1 MANTWVAKTIFER
14 FPSSALLRIHQSVD
28 ESRFEDL
35 KEILGAGKVTFDGS
49 SNARLANSLKN
60 AEKSSKSNSVVN
72 SLFKSLATR
81 AMSEAQYVSTGD
93 VGGEG
98 GLSHYGLGL
107 EKYTHFTSPI
117 RRYADIVVHR
127 QLLLT
132 LDSRAVTKSP
142 RPPPGFDRKVLKS
155 LPESKTISIIRGE
168 GISDSTA
175 KEGPTIHSSEIPR
188 SKLTDG
194 EQNTGITASEEGGSK
209 AIYNNHKVK
218 VICQTLNQQNRMA
231 KLSSFECQNLF
242 LSLYFRD
249 HSEITQAVVTNLRSN
264 GFWAYI
270 PKFDFR
276 APVYLSD
283 VNGVVQVDPALFK
296 LKESSGLDP
305 TTGFVSSKST
315 RRFPSGTCALFESS
329 DDNHLAVTL
338 EEATEKY
345 EVRVLDVVTVN
356 IFCDD
361 WNAKSRVP
369 QPRIHL
375 VAKSS
380 AKNLTS
386 KDKKPMRVQD
396 AMVSSDD
403 EPEIRDSFDTSFERT
418 DALPRAPLRSIYEE
432 TLNLPTPTI
441 LGDEFRFEKA
451 TPVVPISNSSMIGR
465 LVFGNF
471 INPDTRSAQ
480 QEASI
485 KQASAAALERRNQA
499 MASRT
504 KQSEYDTTRRIESD
518 VTARMQRLAASKR
531 NTKRGKNK

>member
-1 MANTWVAKTIFER
+1 
-14 FPSSALLRIHQSVD
+14 
-28 ESRFEDL
+28 
-35 KEILGAGKVTFDGS
+35 
-49 SNARLANSLKN
+49 
-60 AEKSSKSNSVVN
+60 
-72 SLFKSLATR
+72 
-81 AMSEAQYVSTGD
+81 MSEAQYVSTGNI
-93 VGGEG
+93 GGEG
-98 GLSHYGLGL
+98 SLSHYGLGL

-132 LDSRAVTKSP
+132 LDIKTAMKSP
-142 RPPPGFDRKVLKS
+142 RPPPGFDRKALKS
-155 LPESKTISIIRGE
+155 LPESKTISIIKGE
-168 GISDSTA
+168 GILDTAAKDGSTIDDA
-175 KEGPTIHSSEIPR
+175 SLSTTLST
-188 SKLTDG
+188 KLTD
-194 EQNTGITASEEGGSK
+194 EEHNMNITVSDKDESRD
-209 AIYNNHKVK
+209 IYNNHKVK

-231 KLSSFECQNLF
+231 KLSSFECQSLF

-249 HSEITQAVVTNLRSN
+249 HFETTQAVVTNLRSN

-283 VNGVVQVDPALFK
+283 VKGVVQVDPALFK

-305 TTGFVSSKST
+305 TTGFASSKST
-315 RRFPSGTCALFESS
+315 RRFPSGTCALIESS
-329 DDNHLAVTL
+329 EDSHLAVTL
-338 EEATEKY
+338 RETTEKY

-356 IFCDD
+356 IFCDE

-380 AKNLTS
+380 VNNLTS
-386 KDKKPMRVQD
+386 KNKMSMRVQD
-396 AMVSSDD
+396 TMVTSDN
-403 EPEIRDSFDTSFERT
+403 ECEIRGSFDTT
-418 DALPRAPLRSIYEE
+418 LGKTGALQRAPLRSIYEE
-432 TLNLPTPTI
+432 TLNLTTPTI
-441 LGDEFRFEKA
+441 LSDEFRFEKS
-451 TPVVPISNSSMIGR
+451 TTVVPLSNNSMIGR

-471 INPDTRSAQ
+471 VNPDTRSAQ

-485 KQASAAALERRNQA
+485 KQASAAAQERRNQA

-504 KQSEYDTTRRIESD
+504 KHNEYDTTRRIESD
-518 VTARMQRLAASKR
+518 VTARIQRLAASKR

>member
-35 KEILGAGKVTFDGS
+35 KEILDAGKVTFDGS

-175 KEGPTIHSSEIPR
+175 KDGSTIDSSKIPR
-188 SKLTDG
+188 SKLADG

-231 KLSSFECQNLF
+231 KLSSFECQSLF

-296 LKESSGLDP
+296 LKESSGLEP
-305 TTGFVSSKST
+305 TTGFASSKST
-315 RRFPSGTCALFESS
+315 RRFPLGTCALIESS
-329 DDNHLAVTL
+329 GDDHLAVTL
-338 EEATEKY
+338 REATQKY

-375 VAKSS
+375 VADLS

-396 AMVSSDD
+396 AVVSSDD
-403 EPEIRDSFDTSFERT
+403 EPGIRDSFDTSLERT
-418 DALPRAPLRSIYEE
+418 NALPRAPLRSIYEE

-441 LGDEFRFEKA
+441 LGDEFRFEKSI
-451 TPVVPISNSSMIGR
+451 PVVPMSNSPMIGR

-504 KQSEYDTTRRIESD
+504 KQNEYDTTRRIESD

-531 NTKRGKNK
+531 NTKRGKKK